1 MEIIAFAL
9 GCIVGLMV
17 NGHKFSFKADKVA
30 HEVEDTDKER
40 EIKERNKRQLEH
52 MQALMS
58 YDVSQ
63 AYKMGAK

>member
-1 MEIIAFAL
+1 
-9 GCIVGLMV
+9 MV

-30 HEVEDTDKER
+30 HEVADTDKER

-63 AYKMGAK
+63 AYKMGVK

>member
-17 NGHKFSFKADKVA
+17 HGYKFDFKPSKVA
-30 HEVEDTDKER
+30 HEVEDTDKEV
-40 EIKERNKRQLEH
+40 KERNKRQLEH

-58 YDVSQ
+58 YDVTQ
-63 AYKMGAK
+63 AYKMGVK